1 MIFDVNFSIISVPK
15 YYVME
20 TQQQRVDYD
29 NSINVGRL
37 NISLIRIE
45 FILAESIIKT
55 FIYSLMQNQI
65 EKLYSQCSNFI
76 FMDIGFLDVIVIDPL
91 RCSESGLQFV

>member
-1 MIFDVNFSIISVPK
+1 MNLSIISVPK
-15 YYVME
+15 HYVME
-20 TQQQRVDYD
+20 IQQQRVDHD
-29 NSINVGRL
+29 NNINVGRL

-55 FIYSLMQNQI
+55 IIYSLMQNQI

-76 FMDIGFLDVIVIDPL
+76 FVDMGFLDVIVIDPL
-91 RCSESGLQFV
+91 RSSESGLQFV